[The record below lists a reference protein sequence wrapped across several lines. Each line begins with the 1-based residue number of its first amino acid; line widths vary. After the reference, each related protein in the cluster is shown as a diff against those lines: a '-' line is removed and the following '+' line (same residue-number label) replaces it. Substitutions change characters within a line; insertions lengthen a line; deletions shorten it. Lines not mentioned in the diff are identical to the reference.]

1 MKTQFSIGIVLGIF
15 IGFMIGTQTCKQEVN
30 QVIETLGSECTDALS
45 YHTDH
50 ITLLNNQLK

>member
-1 MKTQFSIGIVLGIF
+1 MKTLSIGIVLGIF
-15 IGFMIGTQTCKQEVN
+15 IGFGIGSRTCKQEVN

-45 YHTDH
+45 YHSNQ